1 VLADLVT
8 GGVPD
13 DGGGHHH
20 GAQQHHVG
28 VAQAGR
34 DAPDDGRCLAGND
47 ETDKDGVLG
56 EHENRHHQVHP
67 DR

>member
-1 VLADLVT
+1 MLTGTLVWPRLAATPPTTAAVSPGMT
-8 GGVPD
+8 
-13 DGGGHHH
+13 
-20 GAQQHHVG
+20 
-28 VAQAGR
+28 
-34 DAPDDGRCLAGND
+34 